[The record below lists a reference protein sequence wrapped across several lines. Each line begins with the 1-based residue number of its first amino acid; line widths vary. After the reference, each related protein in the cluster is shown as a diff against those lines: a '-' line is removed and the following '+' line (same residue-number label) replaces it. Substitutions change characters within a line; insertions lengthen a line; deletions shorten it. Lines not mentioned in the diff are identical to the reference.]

1 LVRIGKKVKKFIKNY
16 KILINTVMT
25 KKEMKIGDE
34 IFANRERE
42 TALNTHTLDFG
53 VSPLVN
59 GSNANRHGVVSH
71 LSRLFRDNT
80 ILSVK
85 TPDRSANEQPNG
97 IGNIYKNN

>member
-1 LVRIGKKVKKFIKNY
+1 
-16 KILINTVMT
+16 MT

-85 TPDRSANEQPNG
+85 TPDRSANEQLDFTTL
-97 IGNIYKNN
+97 IFLFFAHLQIKY